1 MATNGACRGGLPA
14 ASRQARSAASRRLAH
29 RFYAQRFYALGDEIR
44 LEVLGLLRGGERCV
58 CELTA
63 HLELAQSRLSFH
75 LKVLKDAGLVSHRRE
90 GRWSYY
96 ALDAEALREL
106 EAFLGRVP
114 AGRGSDQQRVSR
126 LATIGAATSRHRSRH
141 LLLDAAGP
149 CCQAPEPAAAAT
161 STRRKEQR

>member
-1 MATNGACRGGLPA
+1 MGTNEECCDGRPA
-14 ASRQARSAASRRLAH
+14 QPRPSRFPDSRLFAR
-29 RFYAQRFYALGDEIR
+29 RFYALGDEIR

-63 HLELAQSRLSFH
+63 HLDLAQSRLSFH

-96 ALDAEALREL
+96 ALDAETVREL

-114 AGRGSDQQRVSR
+114 SAEVSR
-126 LATIGAATSRHRSRH
+126 T
-141 LLLDAAGP
+141 
-149 CCQAPEPAAAAT
+149 
-161 STRRKEQR
+161 RKEQR

>member
-1 MATNGACRGGLPA
+1 MATNGECSDGRPAKARPAWLPG
-14 ASRQARSAASRRLAH
+14 SRRFA
-29 RFYAQRFYALGDEIR
+29 RRFYALGDEIR

-63 HLELAQSRLSFH
+63 HLALAQSRLSFH

-96 ALDAEALREL
+96 ALDAEAVREL

-114 AGRGSDQQRVSR
+114 P
-126 LATIGAATSRHRSRH
+126 
-141 LLLDAAGP
+141 AAGP
-149 CCQAPEPAAAAT
+149 CCQALEPAAAAASRT
-161 STRRKEQR
+161 RKEQR

>member
-1 MATNGACRGGLPA
+1 MATNGECCDGGPA
-14 ASRQARSAASRRLAH
+14 APRPARLAESRR
-29 RFYAQRFYALGDEIR
+29 FAQRFYALGDEIR
-44 LEVLGLLRGGERCV
+44 LEVLCLLRSGECCV

-106 EAFLGRVP
+106 EEFLGRVP
-114 AGRGSDQQRVSR
+114 PP
-126 LATIGAATSRHRSRH
+126 
-141 LLLDAAGP
+141 AGP
-149 CCQAPEPAAAAT
+149 CCQALEPAAAAV
-161 STRRKEQR
+161 SRIRKEQR

>member
-1 MATNGACRGGLPA
+1 MATDGEATGGECCGGRPA
-14 ASRQARSAASRRLAH
+14 ARRPAGLAESRR
-29 RFYAQRFYALGDEIR
+29 FAQRFYALGDEIR

-63 HLELAQSRLSFH
+63 HLDLAQSRLSFH

-96 ALDAEALREL
+96 ALDAAALREL

-114 AGRGSDQQRVSR
+114 PPAV
-126 LATIGAATSRHRSRH
+126 
-141 LLLDAAGP
+141 P
-149 CCQAPEPAAAAT
+149 CRPALEPAAAAV
-161 STRRKEQR
+161 SHRRKEQR

>member
-1 MATNGACRGGLPA
+1 MATNGECCDGVPA
-14 ASRQARSAASRRLAH
+14 GPRPARLAESRRS
-29 RFYAQRFYALGDEIR
+29 AQRFDALGDEIR

-75 LKVLKDAGLVSHRRE
+75 LKVLKDAGLVSHRRV

-114 AGRGSDQQRVSR
+114 PPAV
-126 LATIGAATSRHRSRH
+126 
-141 LLLDAAGP
+141 P
-149 CCQAPEPAAAAT
+149 CRPALEPAAVAV
-161 STRRKEQR
+161 SRRRKEQR

>member
-1 MATNGACRGGLPA
+1 MAANGECCGGEAACCGGEPA
-14 ASRQARSAASRRLAH
+14 ARRPVPLAESRR
-29 RFYAQRFYALGDEIR
+29 FAQRFYALGDEIR

-96 ALDAEALREL
+96 ALDAQALREL

-114 AGRGSDQQRVSR
+114 PV
-126 LATIGAATSRHRSRH
+126 
-141 LLLDAAGP
+141 AGP
-149 CCQAPEPAAAAT
+149 CCQALEPAAAAV
-161 STRRKEQR
+161 SRRRKEQR

>member
-1 MATNGACRGGLPA
+1 MATNGECCDGGPA
-14 ASRQARSAASRRLAH
+14 APRAAPRAARLAESRR
-29 RFYAQRFYALGDEIR
+29 FAQRFYALGDEIR

-96 ALDAEALREL
+96 ALDAEAVREL

-114 AGRGSDQQRVSR
+114 
-126 LATIGAATSRHRSRH
+126 
-141 LLLDAAGP
+141 
-149 CCQAPEPAAAAT
+149 PAD
-161 STRRKEQR
+161 